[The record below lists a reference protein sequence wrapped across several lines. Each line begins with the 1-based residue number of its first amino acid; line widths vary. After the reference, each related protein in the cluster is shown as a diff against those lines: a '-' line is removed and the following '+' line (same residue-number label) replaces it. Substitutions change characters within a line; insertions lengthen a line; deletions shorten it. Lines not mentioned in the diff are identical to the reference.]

1 MTFRGCAREHELQ
14 KLLDRGQWPA
24 ACPGELRAHVAH
36 CRSCREMILVSHAL
50 GSERLKAAAEARLE
64 SPGVLW
70 WRAQM
75 RRRHAA
81 LERISRPFLGAQIF
95 ALAVCL
101 VSAGFYILAQAR
113 RGFDWLAWLADLP
126 RTLHLGALMPGSLM
140 TWVAISLAAA
150 LAVTGG
156 AIVYLASGETQES
169 GIRGQGSDRRI

>member
-14 KLLDRGQWPA
+14 QLLERGQWPT
-24 ACPGELRAHVAH
+24 ACPDELRAHVAH
-36 CRSCREMILVSHAL
+36 CRSCRELILVRQAL
-50 GSERLKAAAEARLE
+50 GSERLKAATEARLE
-64 SPGVLW
+64 APGVLW

-81 LERISRPFLGAQIF
+81 LERISRPFFGAQIF

-101 VSAGFYILAQAR
+101 VSALVYILAQAR
-113 RGFDWLAWLADLP
+113 RGFDWLAWAADLP

-140 TWVAISLAAA
+140 SWVAISLAAT

-156 AIVYLASGETQES
+156 AIVYLAAGERQGP